1 MRGPSSQSSHK
12 ASFYPA
18 SEVRVNDPLRH
29 NPRSARAAMKKSQLR
44 RVALRCNLTPTQ
56 VLRSFRADRRPV
68 ALMGRWAGGGAIV
81 ASDPLSVAGPL
92 DDPFATMSR
101 LPLVEG
107 AAEGAVGGGWFGYL
121 GYQLGGL
128 IEKLP
133 QPPPRPVAI
142 PTFSLA
148 YYDHLLRYELASNQ
162 WWFEALWTPERA
174 AALDLRLD
182 LLRARLQSEPA
193 AGRAHRV
200 GTFNSAPTGERHR
213 AAVSR
218 CIDHIWAGDIFQ
230 ANLCLRLEAD
240 FCGDPLDLFCAC
252 SERLS
257 PSYGAFVSTPEASV
271 ASLSPELFLH
281 SAERVVTSR
290 PIKGTIR
297 RRSQEAETHQR
308 RLLQAS
314 AKDRA
319 ENVMITDLVRNDL
332 GRVCVPGS
340 ITVPSLARP
349 EAHPGVWHLVT
360 TVTGTLREEIDNAAL
375 LRATFPPGSVT
386 GAPKIRAMELI
397 AELESSAREAYT
409 GAIGYSSPIAGL
421 ELNVAIRTFEISEGR
436 IWLGAGGGIVA
447 DSDPE
452 AELEECFTKAAPLI
466 EAASSPLAEPAAHL
480 VRA

>member
-1 MRGPSSQSSHK
+1 
-12 ASFYPA
+12 
-18 SEVRVNDPLRH
+18 
-29 NPRSARAAMKKSQLR
+29 MKKSQLR

-56 VLRSFRADRRPV
+56 VLRSFRADRRPM

-81 ASDPLSVAGPL
+81 ASYPLSVAGPL

-107 AAEGAVGGGWFGYL
+107 ATEGAVGGGWFGYL

-193 AGRAHRV
+193 AGHAHRI
-200 GTFNSAPTGERHR
+200 GTFNSDPTGERHR

-281 SAERVVTSR
+281 SAERAVTSR

-360 TVTGTLREEIDNAAL
+360 TVTGKLREEIDNAAL

-409 GAIGYSSPIAGL
+409 GAIGYSSPLAGL

>member
-1 MRGPSSQSSHK
+1 
-12 ASFYPA
+12 
-18 SEVRVNDPLRH
+18 
-29 NPRSARAAMKKSQLR
+29 MKKSQLR
-44 RVALRCNLTPTQ
+44 RIALRSNLTPTQ
-56 VLRSFRADRRPV
+56 VLRSFRADRRPM
-68 ALMGRWAGGGAIV
+68 ALVGQWAGGGAIV
-81 ASDPLSVAGPL
+81 ASEPSSVAGPR
-92 DDPFATMSR
+92 DDPFATLSR
-101 LPLVEG
+101 LPAIEG
-107 AAEGAVGGGWFGYL
+107 EIKGAVGGGWFGYL

-133 QPPPRPVAI
+133 QPPPRSVAI
-142 PTFSLA
+142 PAFSLA
-148 YYDHLLRYELASNQ
+148 YYDHVLRYELERNQ

-174 AALDLRLD
+174 TALERRFH
-182 LLRARLQSEPA
+182 LLRTRLQSKPEEGSPY
-193 AGRAHRV
+193 V
-200 GTFNSAPTGERHR
+200 LGTFNSDPTDEHHR
-213 AAVSR
+213 AAVAR

-230 ANLCLRLEAD
+230 ANLCLRLEAA
-240 FCGDPLDLFCAC
+240 FSGDPLDLFCAC
-252 SERLS
+252 AEHLS
-257 PSYGAFVSTPEASV
+257 PCYGAFVSTPEASL

-281 SAERVVTSR
+281 KAGRAVTSK

-297 RRSQEAETHQR
+297 RPPQEKEARHRS
-308 RLLQAS
+308 LLQAS
-314 AKDRA
+314 PKDRA

-349 EAHPGVWHLVT
+349 EPHPGVWHLVT
-360 TVTGTLREEIDNAAL
+360 TVTGTLREEIDEEAL

-409 GAIGYSSPIAGL
+409 GAVGYSSPVAGL

-436 IWLGAGGGIVA
+436 VWLGAGGGIVA

-466 EAASSPLAEPAAHL
+466 EAASSRLAEPAAHL

>member
-1 MRGPSSQSSHK
+1 
-12 ASFYPA
+12 
-18 SEVRVNDPLRH
+18 
-29 NPRSARAAMKKSQLR
+29 MKKSQLR
-44 RVALRCNLTPTQ
+44 RIALRSSLTPTQ
-56 VLRSFRADRRPV
+56 VLRSIRADRRPV
-68 ALMGRWAGGGAIV
+68 ALVGRWAGGGAIV
-81 ASDPLSVAGPL
+81 ASDPLSVASPS

-101 LPLVEG
+101 LPVVEG
-107 AAEGAVGGGWFGYL
+107 ATKGAVGGGWFGYL

-133 QPPPRPVAI
+133 EPPPRPVAI
-142 PTFSLA
+142 PSFGLA
-148 YYDHLLRYELASNQ
+148 YYDHVLRYEMESNQ
-162 WWFEALWTPERA
+162 WWFEALWTPQRA
-174 AALDLRLD
+174 GALDRRLH
-182 LLRARLQSEPA
+182 LLSARLRSEPET
-193 AGRAHRV
+193 GSPYEL
-200 GTFNSAPTGERHR
+200 GTFISAPTDERHR

-218 CIDHIWAGDIFQ
+218 GIDHIWAGDIFQ

-240 FCGDPLDLFCAC
+240 FSGDPLDLFCVC

-271 ASLSPELFLH
+271 VSLSPELFLH
-281 SAERVVTSR
+281 RAGRGIASR

-297 RRSQEAETHQR
+297 RRSQEAETHHR

-340 ITVPSLARP
+340 IKVPSLARP

-360 TVTGTLREEIDNAAL
+360 TVTGTLREGIDNAAL

-397 AELESSAREAYT
+397 AELESSAREVYT
-409 GAIGYSSPIAGL
+409 GAIGYSSPVAGL
-421 ELNVAIRTFEISEGR
+421 ELNVAIRTFEICDGHV
-436 IWLGAGGGIVA
+436 WLGAGGGIVA
-447 DSDPE
+447 DSDPRG
-452 AELEECFTKAAPLI
+452 ELEECFTKASPLI
-466 EAASSPLAEPAAHL
+466 EAAGSWLAEPAAHL
-480 VRA
+480 VRT